1 MVIKSRNK
9 NGQSIRSILND
20 TLIPKTTSENVSI
33 SSISRPY
40 RFIAV
45 LILICVVGAGIFWAG
60 HQKTNPIESRQ
71 KAQLLQGRTMGTT
84 YTIRFLPELGSQSN
98 EEMQRL
104 IDEELNRV
112 NQQMSTYLKDS
123 EITRFN
129 DSQSMDWFPVSLET
143 AQVVALSLEISEVSN
158 GAFDVTVGP
167 LVDLW
172 GFGPVKRKNE
182 IPTDEEVETTKA
194 SVGFKKLEVRFD
206 PPALKKLDTGL
217 RVDLSAIAKGYGV
230 DRVGEVLRS
239 DGIANYFVE
248 IGGEII
254 ANGKRADGQ
263 LWQVGIEAPLD
274 FKRSIQTIIGLS
286 GAALATSG
294 DYRNFFE
301 SEGKRFSHTIDPNTG
316 RPVTHQLASVSVVAD
331 NCALAD
337 GIATCMMVMGTEQ
350 GLKLAESKKW
360 AVLLM
365 ERKSDQIRSIC
376 STRFSELFPQ
386 VCKQLTVA
394 N

>member
-1 MVIKSRNK
+1 
-9 NGQSIRSILND
+9 
-20 TLIPKTTSENVSI
+20 
-33 SSISRPY
+33 
-40 RFIAV
+40 
-45 LILICVVGAGIFWAG
+45 
-60 HQKTNPIESRQ
+60 
-71 KAQLLQGRTMGTT
+71 MGTT

-386 VCKQLTVA
+386 VCKLLSIVR
-394 N
+394 